1 MGGAGGNEIKY
12 QCEVISVDSAFTR
25 IQGCLLHTHYFIY
38 MLKEKNGGRET
49 VGSWDGTGAVG
60 GGGRGGRGRGGLQ
73 LQYKAITMDVFRGQI
88 YRSNKSPH
96 VL

>member
-60 GGGRGGRGRGGLQ
+60 GGGRGGERQRRLTTSIQSYNYVRVQRTDLQ
-73 LQYKAITMDVFRGQI
+73 E
-88 YRSNKSPH
+88 
-96 VL
+96 